1 MLNQNS
7 HLFHLEATENMNK
20 EQVKYRSLLTCMICD
35 LIYKNP
41 VKLPC
46 TKTICKSHLLNSNG
60 FFLKEFSCTFCT
72 CNHQVPVRGFHPNFF
87 VQKQLEQ
94 NIHLSQNEINLKIN
108 LENLIERL
116 EKVYIKIDDAAKI
129 INEHLN
135 TIRTEFIQQNFSKS
149 NAILEITKN
158 FEQNLIEKL
167 NRIKSFQKLNINN
180 VKFEMDL
187 RFRRVKI
194 NIVKLKQLSFD
205 MDKEVKFLEEKL
217 ENLIQV
223 ELRSFS
229 VSKSLREF
237 EQTKGNNKNIIF

>member
-1 MLNQNS
+1 MK
-7 HLFHLEATENMNK
+7 F
-20 EQVKYRSLLTCMICD
+20 RSSLTCMICD
-35 LIYKNP
+35 LIYTNP

-46 TKTICKSHLLNSNG
+46 TKTICKYHLLNSHG
-60 FFLKEFSCTFCT
+60 SFLKEFSCTFCAS
-72 CNHQVPVRGFHPNFF
+72 NHQVPDRGFHPNFF

-94 NIHLSQNEINLKIN
+94 NIHLSQNEINIKIN
-108 LENLIERL
+108 LENLIQRL
-116 EKVYIKIDDAAKI
+116 QNAYIKLDGAEKI

-135 TIRTEFIQQNFSKS
+135 TIRMEFIQQNFSKS
-149 NAILEITKN
+149 NTILEITKN
-158 FEQNLIEKL
+158 FEANLKEKL

-180 VKFEMDL
+180 VKCEMDL

-194 NIVKLKQLSFD
+194 NIGKLKQLSFD

-229 VSKSLREF
+229 ISKSLREF
-237 EQTKGNNKNIIF
+237 EETKGSLINQK